1 MNCILKAGV
10 YAVNAVGLS
19 ALSIAYTAYKV
30 IEVVNKREQKKEEE
44 KRERERHEE
53 IAKMME
59 ENDKLCKD
67 LTNQI
72 VAQELAKRK
81 QG

>member
-1 MNCILKAGV
+1 MNYILKAGV

-19 ALSIAYTAYKV
+19 ALSIAYTAHKV

-44 KRERERHEE
+44 KREHERQ
-53 IAKMME
+53 E
-59 ENDKLCKD
+59 ENDKLCRD

-72 VAQELAKRK
+72 VAQELAKK
-81 QG
+81 EQA